1 MSEEVVCLP
10 VRGIGEVRPGD
21 DLADLLAAAAGLR
34 DGDVLVVTSKVVSKA
49 EGQVRTGSRA
59 ELLAGQTDR
68 VVARRGPTTIVRT
81 HHGLVMAGG
90 GIDASNTTPG
100 TAVLLPV
107 DPDGSA
113 RALRERLARD
123 GGPNVAVVVTDTSG
137 RAWRNGQTD
146 IAIGVAGLDALHD
159 YAGRVDGYGNP
170 LVVTAPAVADEIAGA
185 ADLVKGKLDR
195 RPAAVV
201 RGLAELVLPR
211 GSHGAGA
218 GVLVRDERHDM
229 FGLGAREAVCQ
240 AVRGVTDRGF
250 GTAAA
255 GGAVREA
262 MRELGVTPVLSADGD
277 RIDVPLAAGD
287 SPADQRRAGALQ
299 ARLEALAVA
308 HGWTATDR
316 TGTTDTDISLR
327 FSPVTP

>member
-123 GGPNVAVVVTDTSG
+123 GGP
-137 RAWRNGQTD
+137 
-146 IAIGVAGLDALHD
+146 
-159 YAGRVDGYGNP
+159 
-170 LVVTAPAVADEIAGA
+170 
-185 ADLVKGKLDR
+185 
-195 RPAAVV
+195 
-201 RGLAELVLPR
+201 
-211 GSHGAGA
+211 
-218 GVLVRDERHDM
+218 
-229 FGLGAREAVCQ
+229 
-240 AVRGVTDRGF
+240 
-250 GTAAA
+250 
-255 GGAVREA
+255 
-262 MRELGVTPVLSADGD
+262 
-277 RIDVPLAAGD
+277 
-287 SPADQRRAGALQ
+287 
-299 ARLEALAVA
+299 
-308 HGWTATDR
+308 
-316 TGTTDTDISLR
+316 
-327 FSPVTP
+327 